1 MTIRWRI
8 AILAV
13 QLSILCVTT
22 WLASGQPYSA
32 ATWFFAGL
40 FAVAIN
46 PQILEPYYAR
56 PQDVLANSIIFGL
69 LFLTTEKTKTSIGW
83 NMLAAAILFFFVL
96 ALFSLVAG
104 AGRTKGRLVGVAK
117 ACRAI
122 SQTASA
128 RLIFSSVFF
137 LSVYEKYPPLNI
149 EFWYLVACWAII
161 LFIGKVNWQTIIA
174 NAEGKAPTAMA
185 QGMIGPSS
193 IMISAPEVPEI
204 GTWIALSGKI
214 ETEGVVI
221 KRVMRPDDTW
231 GQIHIADQRKCET
244 ILQGEELNLRIM
256 EKPRGKL
263 MGSVDEGSTDR
274 FLRFVATQSQEV
286 GGVVVVPIRGKRD
299 NVIFQLSS
307 GFIERLDVKGGSHLV
322 VRAQANQL
330 GMFDPESMRFTKHRW
345 VPPPGA
351 PVWGGN
357 VIPVPKEAN
366 NPDNSLLLGHVIGT
380 KVPIFLDCSAVC
392 EGHVAILGMTKMGK
406 STLAE
411 RIALDLGEKRRV
423 TILDQ
428 TGEYV
433 SKKGFPIYDKDVKS
447 NEPGVCVYE
456 PKPGE
461 VPAQRALDFMEY
473 IVKEAVEEYRKG
485 TPAPR
490 TVIIDEAHQ
499 FIPEPAGSG
508 FGAPGREQSYK
519 IGLLMMQ
526 IRKYGI
532 SVILISQRTAV
543 VAKSA
548 LSQCENLIAFRSV
561 DQTGLDYLEAIAGG
575 DVRNFLPQLKQ
586 GEALVFGPAISSD
599 SAVGIEVVNQVPKR
613 TWKLPN
619 KSLHL
624 TPEHRRK

>member
-1 MTIRWRI
+1 MSIQWRI

-13 QLSILCVTT
+13 QLLILGVATF
-22 WLASGQPYSA
+22 LASGQPYSA

-56 PQDVLANSIIFGL
+56 PQDVLVNSIIFGL
-69 LFLTTEKTKTSIGW
+69 LFLTTDKTTTAVGW
-83 NMLAAAILFFFVL
+83 NILASAILLFFVL
-96 ALFSLVAG
+96 ALFSILAG
-104 AGRTKGRLVGVAK
+104 AGRSKGRLVGIAK
-117 ACRAI
+117 ACRTI

-128 RLIFSSVFF
+128 RLVFSSVFF
-137 LSVYEKYPPLNI
+137 LSVYEQYPPPNI
-149 EFWYLVACWAII
+149 EFWLLVACWAMI
-161 LFIGKVNWQTIIA
+161 LFIGKVNWQKIIA
-174 NAEGKAPTAMA
+174 TAEGKVPTAMA

-193 IMISAPEVPEI
+193 IMLSAPEVPEI

-214 ETEGVVI
+214 KTEGVVI
-221 KRVMRPDDTW
+221 KRVRRPEDTW
-231 GQIHIADQRKCET
+231 GQIHIADQNKCEA
-244 ILQGEELNLRIM
+244 ILQGEEFDLRII

-274 FLRFVATQSQEV
+274 FLRFVVTQPQEV
-286 GGVVVVPIRGKRD
+286 GGVVAVPIRGKKD
-299 NVIFQLSS
+299 HVIFQLSS

-330 GMFDPESMRFTKHRW
+330 GRFDTESMRFVKHRW

-351 PVWGGN
+351 PVWGGD
-357 VIPVPKEAN
+357 VISVPKETN

-380 KVPIFLDCSAVC
+380 QVPIFLDCSAAS

-411 RIALDLGEKRRV
+411 RIARELGEKRRV

-433 SKKGFPIYDKDVKS
+433 NKKGFPRYDKTVKS
-447 NEPGVCVYE
+447 DEPGACVYE
-456 PKPGE
+456 PKTGDI
-461 VPAQRALDFMEY
+461 PAQRALDFMEY
-473 IVKEAVEEYRKG
+473 IVKEAVEEYKKG

-499 FIPEPAGSG
+499 FIPEPAGLG

-561 DQTGLDYLEAIAGG
+561 DQTGLDYLDAIAGG
-575 DVRNFLPQLKQ
+575 DVRNFLPQLQQ

-599 SAVGIEVVNQVPKR
+599 SAVGIEVAKP
-613 TWKLPN
+613 
-619 KSLHL
+619 SAE
-624 TPEHRRK
+624 TPP